1 MSSAFF
7 PTAPD
12 LILPQPA
19 LVTLHFFPRANLLPS
34 TKAHFQVMSLVR
46 NRAVTE
52 QGAGQYRQSGREFD
66 ACAQWLAWHA
76 YTSRPVDRW
85 QNAPTLRIW
94 SAHLVPD
101 CSAQLLQKAHSERWR
116 SWSEAVEK
124 FHRESLQDPASHLAP
139 SKGIASLPVDLQTV
153 PAENSLQQNLAHHAQ
168 QSKLLRS
175 GNPAWRQM

>member
-66 ACAQWLAWHA
+66 ACAQ
-76 YTSRPVDRW
+76 
-85 QNAPTLRIW
+85 
-94 SAHLVPD
+94 
-101 CSAQLLQKAHSERWR
+101 
-116 SWSEAVEK
+116 
-124 FHRESLQDPASHLAP
+124 
-139 SKGIASLPVDLQTV
+139 
-153 PAENSLQQNLAHHAQ
+153 
-168 QSKLLRS
+168 
-175 GNPAWRQM
+175 